1 MTTELSMHI
10 GLKNGTTVLD
20 DHFFTSPIKIG
31 MPAAGTKRLHL
42 MVMMASAGL
51 LKGDRIV
58 SDICCEAGTKA
69 RLTEQSYTKIFDTG
83 DGSAAKKRRI
93 RLKGDASF
101 YDCPSAVIPFKNS
114 TFDGETIVE
123 LDRES
128 EFAWSDIMAVG
139 RIGMKEAF
147 EFRHYRNKVSVR
159 VEDVLVWMDH
169 CLLEPAHMETEGM
182 FFFDGYTHQ
191 GTFYY
196 YGPSEKTERVKMWHE
211 ASAPKWH
218 RQHLFGLTEARAG
231 ICIRV
236 LAKTAQD
243 IEELFADLAEKLELD
258 R

>member
-10 GLKNGTTVLD
+10 GLKNGVTVLD

-31 MPAAGTKRLHL
+31 MPETGTKRLHL

-83 DGSAAKKRRI
+83 ESGALKKRRI

-159 VEDVLVWMDH
+159 VEDMLVWMDH
-169 CLLEPAHMETEGM
+169 CLLEPAHMETEGV

-196 YGPSEKTERVKMWHE
+196 YGALNKMKFVKVWYEEASEKWNRKLRFGVTE
-211 ASAPKWH
+211 S
-218 RQHLFGLTEARAG
+218 RAG
-231 ICIRV
+231 LCVRV

>member
-1 MTTELSMHI
+1 MSEISQGCACRHWRFFIPASGSMCQACYPCF
-10 GLKNGTTVLD
+10 GK
-20 DHFFTSPIKIG
+20 
-31 MPAAGTKRLHL
+31 
-42 MVMMASAGL
+42 
-51 LKGDRIV
+51 
-58 SDICCEAGTKA
+58 
-69 RLTEQSYTKIFDTG
+69 TG
-83 DGSAAKKRRI
+83 DFALPSGWCGSLLWQYVCFLLFPRCALRRQDTKKRRI

-123 LDRES
+123 LDRDS

-196 YGPSEKTERVKMWHE
+196 YGSSEKTESVKMWHE
-211 ASAPKWH
+211 ASAKKWH